1 MLKIT
6 DSLCWAPSESIW
18 HLWAT
23 VSGSLFLV
31 LKRNA
36 QVLFLTEFAA
46 LDRVEEA
53 ETSGDGMQL

>member
-18 HLWAT
+18 LLCAT

-31 LKRNA
+31 LKRKA
-36 QVLFLTEFAA
+36 QVLSLSEFTA
-46 LDRVEEA
+46 LDSMEEA
-53 ETSGDGMQL
+53 ELSRDGMQL